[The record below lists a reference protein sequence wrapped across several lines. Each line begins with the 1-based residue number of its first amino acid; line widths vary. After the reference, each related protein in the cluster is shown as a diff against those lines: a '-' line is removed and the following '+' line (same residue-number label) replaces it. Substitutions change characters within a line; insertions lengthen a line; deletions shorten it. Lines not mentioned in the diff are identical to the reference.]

1 MPEVVQAEAVA
12 VRYLKPCR
20 FGSWPEVIGDEH
32 RGRYGNPAVCLERG
46 KQKIGLLGER
56 RFFLSSLQELREDRV
71 HRHMTFAPASFGG
84 SVASTPPA
92 LRYRNP
98 VLVP

>member
-1 MPEVVQAEAVA
+1 MQAKAVA

-20 FGSWPEVIGDEH
+20 FGGWPEVIGDEY
-32 RGRYGNPAVCLERG
+32 RRRYGNPAFCLERG
-46 KQKIGLLGER
+46 KQKIRSIGER
-56 RFFLSSLQELREDRV
+56 RPFVPSLQELREDRV
-71 HRHMTFAPASFGG
+71 HRHMTFAPAGLGG

-98 VLVP
+98 ILVP

>member
-1 MPEVVQAEAVA
+1 MPEIVQPEAVTVWYLKACCFCGWPEVV
-12 VRYLKPCR
+12 
-20 FGSWPEVIGDEH
+20 SDEYG
-32 RGRYGNPAVCLERG
+32 RRYGNPAVCLERG

-71 HRHMTFAPASFGG
+71 HRHMTFAPAGLGG